1 MKRRWK
7 GNEYRLKCIKG
18 FGWIRLSQVE
28 GGEKNAWP
36 TTVTKHVLFCIWLL
50 SCHVIISRIIRVVW
64 CISGSLLFWLS
75 KKGGF
80 WFLSFIVW
88 ISQNL
93 LSYTWTR
100 VISSPDMYL
109 FIFLFV
115 IVFPQLEGRFHGSRN
130 LSDLF
135 PAVPPAPGTVSSV
148 G

>member
-1 MKRRWK
+1 M
-7 GNEYRLKCIKG
+7 E
-18 FGWIRLSQVE
+18 
-28 GGEKNAWP
+28 
-36 TTVTKHVLFCIWLL
+36 HVLFCIWLL
-50 SCHVIISRIIRVVW
+50 SCHVIILRIIRVVW

-80 WFLSFIVW
+80 WFPSFIVW

-93 LSYTWTR
+93 LSYTWTRR

-135 PAVPPAPGTVSSV
+135 PAEPPAPRTVSSV
-148 G
+148 GWITQCIWCICYVLYWIFIWGEGKELMACRMRHP